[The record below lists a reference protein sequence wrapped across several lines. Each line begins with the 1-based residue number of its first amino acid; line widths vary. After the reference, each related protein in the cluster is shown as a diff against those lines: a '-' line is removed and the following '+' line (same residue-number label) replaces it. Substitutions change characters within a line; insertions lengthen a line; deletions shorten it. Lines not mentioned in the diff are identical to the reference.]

1 MTTVLQW
8 IGSLLKWLDE
18 ITGSYMLALFAF
30 ALLIEILMLPL
41 AIYQQR
47 NSIKQARL
55 RPKEMAIKK
64 KYAGRND
71 NATLQKMRMETQEL
85 YQRENFNQM
94 AGCLPLLIQLPIV
107 MALYN
112 VVINPLLYVM
122 RMSTEAITALQYYV
136 TTAVEQGGLG
146 LTLSSNRG
154 TIEYVSLLKEKGLDF
169 FSGLVEFVDGGTVEA
184 IESLK
189 GNGAAYF
196 EELEGAFSKGLPNLQ
211 ALGMNLGKAPI
222 DVFSNHSSI
231 GEWLLILVPVLT
243 FVVYFLSSKL
253 TRKFSYQAPT
263 AADADM
269 GCSYKIMDIV
279 MPAMSTYFAFIV
291 PAAVGTYWMFRSVVG
306 TIERFIIQK
315 AMPYPKFT
323 EEDYKEAERE
333 IMGKAGKRKSAR
345 TVTDTERSGDRP
357 RSLHHIDD
365 DDAEEYAAAVK
376 RSLETPMTEL
386 SKKSPYYDGPDA
398 DDADDDTD
406 SEDEQND
413 TETESEST
421 EKSVENGGMIEKMPL
436 KDDKN
441 NLKKKKKNKNN

>member
-30 ALLIEILMLPL
+30 ALLIEVLMLPL
-41 AIYQQR
+41 AIYQQK

-64 KYAGRND
+64 KYAGRTD

-94 AGCLPLLIQLPIV
+94 AGCFPLLIQLPIV

-122 RMSTEAITALQYYV
+122 RMSGEAITALQYYV

-169 FSGLVEFVDGGTVEA
+169 FSGLVDFVDGGTVEA
-184 IESLK
+184 IKNLK

-196 EELEGAFSKGLPNLQ
+196 EELEEAFSNGLPNLQ

-243 FVVYFLSSKL
+243 FVVYYLSSKL

-279 MPAMSTYFAFIV
+279 MPAMSTYFAFVV

-345 TVTDTERSGDRP
+345 GVTDAERSGDRP

-376 RSLETPMTEL
+376 RSLETPMTEF
-386 SKKSPYYDGPDA
+386 SKKSPYYDGPDVDDT
-398 DDADDDTD
+398 DDAD
-406 SEDEQND
+406 SEEDKKD
-413 TETESEST
+413 TETEGEGT
-421 EKSVENGGMIEKMPL
+421 EKSTASSGMIEKMPL
-436 KDDKN
+436 KEDKN
-441 NLKKKKKNKNN
+441 NPKKKKKNKNN

>member
-41 AIYQQR
+41 AIYQQK

-94 AGCLPLLIQLPIV
+94 SGCLPLLIQLPIV

-136 TTAVEQGGLG
+136 TTAAEQGGLG
-146 LTLSSNRG
+146 LTLSSSRG

-169 FSGLVEFVDGGTVEA
+169 FGGLADFVDGGTVEA

-231 GEWLLILVPVLT
+231 GEWLLILVPILT
-243 FVVYFLSSKL
+243 FAVYFLSSKL

-269 GCSYKIMDIV
+269 GCSYKIMDFV

-291 PAAVGTYWMFRSVVG
+291 PAAVGVYWMFRSVVG
-306 TIERFIIQK
+306 TAERFIIQK

-345 TVTDTERSGDRP
+345 AGGNTERSGDSP

-365 DDAEEYAAAVK
+365 DDAEAYAEAVK
-376 RSLETPMTEL
+376 RSLETPATEL
-386 SKKSPYYDGPDA
+386 SRKSPYYDGPDA
-398 DDADDDTD
+398 DDEDDVDETD
-406 SEDEQND
+406 NETDGAEPENKS
-413 TETESEST
+413 TESA
-421 EKSVENGGMIEKMPL
+421 GMIEKMPL
-436 KDDKN
+436 KEDKN
-441 NLKKKKKNKNN
+441 NPKKKKKKQK